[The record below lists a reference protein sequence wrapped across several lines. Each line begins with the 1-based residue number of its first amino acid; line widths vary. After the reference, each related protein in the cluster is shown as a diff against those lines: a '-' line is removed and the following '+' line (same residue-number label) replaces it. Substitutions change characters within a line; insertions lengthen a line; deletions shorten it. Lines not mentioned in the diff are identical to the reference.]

1 MRSTMKKM
9 TVILLLTAFLV
20 PGLAQAQDWMW
31 ESATVSRD
39 TEVGFFGMV
48 WNLLTSMFDKNGG
61 MLDPNGDPAPTDST
75 GDETT
80 ATTTTSGGGSGEN
93 GGMLDPN
100 GGR

>member
-1 MRSTMKKM
+1 MSSTLKKM
-9 TVILLLTAFLV
+9 TVILLLTAFLA
-20 PGLAQAQDWMW
+20 PGLAQARDWAW

-48 WNLLTSMFDKNGG
+48 WNLLTSMFEKNGG
-61 MLDPNGDPAPTDST
+61 MLDPNGGPAPVDGT
-75 GDETT
+75 GDDTS
-80 ATTTTSGGGSGEN
+80 TTTTTTTGGGGEN